1 MNSKELCY
9 LLSLCTNV
17 NNSRITQTNNTK
29 NNVDQISISYCTA
42 WRLYEIYYT
51 RAPGREG
58 NTTRGVAECCI
69 FPRDRGPSVIY
80 LIQSN
85 TRYNNWFI
93 VVTGPPVP

>member
-1 MNSKELCY
+1 MYIC
-9 LLSLCTNV
+9 
-17 NNSRITQTNNTK
+17 
-29 NNVDQISISYCTA
+29 ISYCTA

-58 NTTRGVAECCI
+58 NTARGVAECCI

-93 VVTGPPVP
+93 VVTGPPRVP